1 MNTNYD
7 LIVAGGG
14 LTGVAASVCA
24 ARRGLKVLLAEASGC
39 LGGAISQNLVFPFM
53 PYITT
58 ADVGGKKEKVVL
70 SRGFFEELCKMLEE
84 KGQPLQLGVCKGMP
98 RYAR

>member
-24 ARRGLKVLLAEASGC
+24 ARRGLKVLLAEVSGC

-70 SRGFFEELCKMLEE
+70 SRGFSKNFAKCLKKRVNSCIPATSTQSM
-84 KGQPLQLGVCKGMP
+84 
-98 RYAR
+98 